1 MTNDA
6 QPGAGATSGNDGPG
20 AELLDFGQAG
30 ERALRMIRQATAG
43 GNGGELSPI
52 EAVMLLDDALAQVRG
67 LHTAVPALLAAARPG
82 PAVEA
87 DIQARTS
94 ELAVLADQVHAAR
107 SDLERAEE
115 GEETRR
121 SRLAELATLRHQV
134 NELRRRE
141 RLAQALQELNEQRQV
156 IEERVAL
163 LRQLT
168 EQPENALAVSAGE
181 LVRLAGERRA
191 LLVPAVRDT
200 LTQAEEAVQTLA
212 REEERARAEQQ
223 RLDSTQQRLAQAE
236 RRRAELQATREGQ
249 LAQLAAHA
257 RAESALAA
265 ALSRNGGAAAQAGD
279 PVGQLNAVLDGV
291 ATQLD
296 EVDGILRERLV
307 GDQAGYEREHAV
319 RTWSDQEGGS

>member
-6 QPGAGATSGNDGPG
+6 QPVAGATSGSDGPG
-20 AELLDFGQAG
+20 SELLDFGHAG
-30 ERALRMIRQATAG
+30 ERALRMIRQATVG

-52 EAVMLLDDALAQVRG
+52 EAVMFLDDALTQVRG

-87 DIQARTS
+87 DIQARAS
-94 ELAVLADQVHAAR
+94 ELAALADQVHAAR
-107 SDLERAEE
+107 SDLERAEA

-121 SRLAELATLRHQV
+121 SRLAELATLREQV
-134 NELRRRE
+134 GELRRRE

-168 EQPENALAVSAGE
+168 EQPENALAAGAGE
-181 LVRLAGERRA
+181 LVRLAGERQA
-191 LLVPAVRDT
+191 LLAPAVRDT
-200 LTQAEEAVQTLA
+200 LTQAEEAVQMLA
-212 REEERARAEQQ
+212 REEERVRAEQQ
-223 RLDSTQQRLAQAE
+223 RLDTTQQRLAEAE

-257 RAESALAA
+257 RAESALAD
-265 ALSRNGGAAAQAGD
+265 ALSRNGAAATAVGD
-279 PVGQLNAVLDGV
+279 PVEQLNAVLDGV

-307 GDQAGYEREHAV
+307 SDQAGYDREHAI
-319 RTWSDQEGGS
+319 RGWSDREAVS

>member
-6 QPGAGATSGNDGPG
+6 QPVAGAAGGGPG
-20 AELLDFGQAG
+20 AELLDFGHAG

-43 GNGGELSPI
+43 GNSGELSPI
-52 EAVMLLDDALAQVRG
+52 EAVMFLDDALAQVRG

-82 PAVEA
+82 SAVEA
-87 DIQARTS
+87 DIQARAS
-94 ELAVLADQVHAAR
+94 ELAELADQVHAAR
-107 SDLERAEE
+107 SDLERAEA

-121 SRLAELATLRHQV
+121 GRLAELATLRQQID
-134 NELRRRE
+134 ELRRRE

-163 LRQLT
+163 LRRLT
-168 EQPENALAVSAGE
+168 EQPENAIAASAGD
-181 LVRLAGERRA
+181 LVRLAGERQA
-191 LLVPAVRDT
+191 LLDPAVRDT
-200 LTQAEEAVQTLA
+200 LIQAEEAVKTLA

-223 RLDSTQQRLAQAE
+223 RLDTTQQRLAEAG
-236 RRRAELQATREGQ
+236 RRRAELQATREEQ

-257 RAESALAA
+257 RAEGALAA
-265 ALSRNGGAAAQAGD
+265 ALSRNGGAAAGD

-307 GDQAGYEREHAV
+307 SDQAGYDREHAV
-319 RTWSDQEGGS
+319 LGWSDQEAGR